1 MTTFNQELIALEESE
16 PFLRSCFPFLPRP
29 TCETSATIW
38 QLAIKLACAP
48 SSPQQLRQNAPQ
60 LRELLWNLLAELPS
74 FSSQLERDIQ
84 ATLTRDPACRG
95 RIYVVLFYKGFLAL
109 QCYRFSHHLWEVGR
123 IPLALWLQSRCSE
136 VFGVDIHPGA
146 RLGSGIFIDHA
157 TSIVIG
163 ETSVVEDDV
172 SILHEVTLG
181 GTGKQSGDR
190 HPKVR
195 RGVMIGAGVKVL
207 GNIELGEYSK
217 IGAGSVVLRSVP
229 PHTTAVGVPARVIGS
244 CSCEFPADEMDQWVE
259 G

>member
-1 MTTFNQELIALEESE
+1 MTTFEEELLALEQSE
-16 PFLRSCFPFLPRP
+16 PTLGLLLRNRPRP
-29 TCETSATIW
+29 SSPATLTIW
-38 QLAIKLACAP
+38 QLATKMTCAP
-48 SSPQQLRQNAPQ
+48 LETVQLQQMFS
-60 LRELLWNLLAELPS
+60 ELLAELPE
-74 FSSQLERDIQ
+74 FTAQIDRDIQ

-95 RIYVVLFYKGFLAL
+95 SVFVVLFYKGFLAL
-109 QCYRFSHHLWEVGR
+109 QSYRLSHHLWQSGR

-181 GTGKQSGDR
+181 GTGKHGGDR

-229 PHTTAVGVPARVIGS
+229 PHSTAVGVPAQVIGS
-244 CSCEFPADEMDQWVE
+244 CTCDFPADEMDQWVE
-259 G
+259 GGEG